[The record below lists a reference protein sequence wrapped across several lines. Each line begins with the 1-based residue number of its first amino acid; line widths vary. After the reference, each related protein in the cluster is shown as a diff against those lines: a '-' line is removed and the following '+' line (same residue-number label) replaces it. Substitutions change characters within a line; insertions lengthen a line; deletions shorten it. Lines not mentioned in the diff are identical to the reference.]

1 MFSVRTVAAALLP
14 TPMRV
19 NVPYRSPTIAMGE
32 WMAPGGSSGAFLREE
47 FLIKNFLCQRA
58 IQTQLYIHTQM
69 KNEFHK
75 DWLMQFVEEMG
86 GAHLCTGS
94 RQLHSHTALFVPWN
108 EFLIAV
114 MDAPDETQVI
124 EVTGSNRRI
133 GGGSP
138 DNPYLPKP
146 KPRTYSAT
154 ISPAAVGQHLLR
166 IREQLA
172 NEWKQDLG
180 LLPLC
185 NAELR
190 RHRTEVVAHHSDELE
205 KLQYQIAPGSIEG
218 EEGNGSP
225 LRTANFD
232 LLKTAVTHGAL
243 WRLQRELAAEPTQKH
258 AAEWLTRFVREHG
271 AAFRGGECGW
281 RAGRDFL
288 LAMMDQPV
296 SVGKSLGGNPRF
308 IDPVGMAERLMELRE
323 EVALEWSEAMQLV
336 PVEHIALR
344 VEEHRARLEGSVV
357 WSVSRP
363 YPPRVEALPPA
374 GFVWAELSGLG

>member
-1 MFSVRTVAAALLP
+1 MRPLPARPARCGIAARP
-14 TPMRV
+14 TAV
-19 NVPYRSPTIAMGE
+19 
-32 WMAPGGSSGAFLREE
+32 
-47 FLIKNFLCQRA
+47 
-58 IQTQLYIHTQM
+58 
-69 KNEFHK
+69 
-75 DWLMQFVEEMG
+75 
-86 GAHLCTGS
+86 HL
-94 RQLHSHTALFVPWN
+94 A
-108 EFLIAV
+108 A
-114 MDAPDETQVI
+114 
-124 EVTGSNRRI
+124 
-133 GGGSP
+133 GGSP

-190 RHRTEVVAHHSDELE
+190 RHRSEVVTHHSDELE
-205 KLQYQIAPGSIEG
+205 NLQYEIAPGSIEG

-243 WRLQRELAAEPTQKH
+243 WRLQHELTAEPTQKH
-258 AAEWLTRFVREHG
+258 AAEWLARFAREHG

-288 LAMMDQPV
+288 LAMMDQPI

-308 IDPVGMAERLMELRE
+308 IDPPGMAERLMELRE
-323 EVALEWSEAMQLV
+323 ELALEWSEAMQLV

-363 YPPRVEALPPA
+363 FPPHVEALPPA

>member
-1 MFSVRTVAAALLP
+1 M
-14 TPMRV
+14 
-19 NVPYRSPTIAMGE
+19 
-32 WMAPGGSSGAFLREE
+32 
-47 FLIKNFLCQRA
+47 
-58 IQTQLYIHTQM
+58 
-69 KNEFHK
+69 
-75 DWLMQFVEEMG
+75 
-86 GAHLCTGS
+86 
-94 RQLHSHTALFVPWN
+94 
-108 EFLIAV
+108 
-114 MDAPDETQVI
+114 
-124 EVTGSNRRI
+124 
-133 GGGSP
+133 
-138 DNPYLPKP
+138 
-146 KPRTYSAT
+146 
-154 ISPAAVGQHLLR
+154 GQHLLR

-172 NEWKQDLG
+172 TEWKQDLR

-190 RHRTEVVAHHSDELE
+190 RHRSEVITHHSDELE
-205 KLQYQIAPGSIEG
+205 HLQYQIAPGSIG
-218 EEGNGSP
+218 DEESNGSP

-243 WRLQRELAAEPTQKH
+243 WRLQHELTAEPTQKH
-258 AAEWLTRFVREHG
+258 SAEWLTRFIREHG

-288 LAMMDQPV
+288 LAMMDQPI

-323 EVALEWSEAMQLV
+323 ELALEWSEAMQLV

-357 WSVSRP
+357 WSVKSRP
-363 YPPRVEALPPA
+363 FPPRVEALPPA